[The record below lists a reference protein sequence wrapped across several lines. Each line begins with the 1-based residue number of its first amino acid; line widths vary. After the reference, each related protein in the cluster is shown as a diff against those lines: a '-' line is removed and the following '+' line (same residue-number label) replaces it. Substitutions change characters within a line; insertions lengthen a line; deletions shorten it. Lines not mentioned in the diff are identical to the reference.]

1 MRLSVTLSG
10 YITRQFLASIAL
22 VFAVLVAL
30 VFLIDSVELLRRT
43 GNRNEAGLL
52 TVLEMAL
59 LRIPFMSQKII
70 PFAMLFGGMLAFI
83 RITRSH

>member
-22 VFAVLVAL
+22 VFAVLLGL

-43 GNRNEAGLL
+43 GNRNQAGLG
-52 TVLEMAL
+52 TVIEMAL

-70 PFAMLFGGMLAFI
+70 PFAVLFGGMLSL
-83 RITRSH
+83 TRLCG